1 MTVFFPE
8 TIQLLG
14 TSDGRKVI
22 LGMLACD
29 SISDLPS
36 QDYFTGFRLSMGFQA
51 ICIND
56 GSRHMLNSLGNWIQT
71 AAGSTTYTRAE
82 IDTMF
87 TAVNAELNS
96 QKPQIDYLMN
106 TGAKNI
112 LQNTA
117 EPSRTLNGITWVRNE
132 DDSMTSTGTSTGVSA
147 VRVAGVQGSSTYASA
162 VPIPRGEYIVSPSGF
177 ELTRFR
183 FALGFF
189 ENENAARTVTNIYN
203 EPQTLTVT
211 SDTARYD
218 LSCVVAVSGET
229 LSGEIWLPMIRP
241 AVITDDTYAPYAP
254 TNRELYEMIRGYHP

>member
-8 TIQLLG
+8 TINIIGLK
-14 TSDGRKVI
+14 DGRKVV

-29 SISDLPS
+29 NIAELPAP
-36 QDYFTGFRLSMGFQA
+36 DDFTKYRLSMGFKA
-51 ICIND
+51 LCIND
-56 GSRHMLNSLGNWIQT
+56 GSRHMLNSLGQWIQT
-71 AAGSTTYTRAE
+71 AAGSTTYTRSE

-87 TAVNAELNS
+87 TAVNAELS
-96 QKPQIDYLMN
+96 SHQAQIDYAIN

-117 EPSRTLNGITWVRNE
+117 DPSRTLNGVTWVRNE

-147 VRVAGVQGSSTYASA
+147 VRIVGLQGSSTYASA
-162 VPIPRGEYIVSPSGF
+162 VPIPRGEYIISPSGF

-189 ENENAARTVTNIYN
+189 EDENAARTVTNIYN

-211 SDTARYD
+211 SDRARYD
-218 LSCVVAVSGET
+218 FSCVVAVSGET

-241 AVITDDTYAPYAP
+241 AIITDDSYAPYAP
-254 TNRELYEMIRGYHP
+254 TNRELYNLIRGYHP